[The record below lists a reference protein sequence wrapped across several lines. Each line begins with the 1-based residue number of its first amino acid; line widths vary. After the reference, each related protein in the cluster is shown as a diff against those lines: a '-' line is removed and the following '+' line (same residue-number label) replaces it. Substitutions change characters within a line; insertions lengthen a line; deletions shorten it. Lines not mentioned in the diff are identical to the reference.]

1 MTPGRGGERVCKTE
15 MSLMLCLDT
24 QHVMFCRRIRGPG
37 SAVSAM
43 VSTLQWVDGGGGE
56 VITSNS
62 ARSEV
67 RDCEGVVVLL
77 C

>member
-1 MTPGRGGERVCKTE
+1 

-24 QHVMFCRRIRGPG
+24 QQQHVMFCRRIRGPG
-37 SAVSAM
+37 SAMCAM
-43 VSTLQWVDGGGGE
+43 VSIIQWVDGGGGE
-56 VITSNS
+56 VITSHPHPTHHS

-67 RDCEGVVVLL
+67 RDSEGDVVLL